1 MSLRLPIRI
10 LSSASFRLTMA
21 YATLFVI
28 VTLAIVFAV
37 GSVAM
42 FYFEADLKDEVIS
55 EVEELEAVLEKHG
68 LPALLNSIEERA
80 EDTGETGLSYE
91 LLSPTNE
98 HIAGNLRFGERQS
111 GWFEFVPPGEEDDE
125 IHMGRAVQL
134 KDGMQLVVGIDLEIV
149 LDAWELMLAG
159 TGWTLGISFPLALLC
174 GGVMSAMV
182 LRRIETLSVTT
193 KQIRDGGLHRRAP
206 LRGTNDEFDRLTA
219 HINAMLD
226 SIEMLTRNIQ
236 EVSSGIAH
244 DLRTPLTRVSTR
256 LQALQGQ
263 EVSRERLEQETEAAL
278 KEIGS
283 LLETFDALLRI
294 GQIEAGTRR
303 AGFQELDVSMLL
315 GEIAETYEVMA
326 AANEKSL
333 RTTID
338 PGVRMLGDRALIV
351 QMVANVLENAI
362 VHTPAQ
368 TEISLSLSKDKDGD
382 RLTVADNGPGVP
394 KEELGKLFRHF
405 FRTDRSRRTNG
416 SGLGMSIVRSIAGIH
431 EIAVTLADNNPG
443 LRVEFHL
450 PGS

>member
-1 MSLRLPIRI
+1 MSFHLPAKIF
-10 LSSASFRLTMA
+10 SSASFRLTMA

-42 FYFEADLKDEVIS
+42 LFFEAEIKDEVVS
-55 EVEELEAVLEKHG
+55 ELQELEAVLEGEG
-68 LPALLNSIEERA
+68 LPALLDSIEARA
-80 EDTGETGLSYE
+80 KETGETGLSYE
-91 LLSPTNE
+91 LLSSTGE
-98 HIAGNLRFGERQS
+98 HLAGNLRLAEKQS

-125 IHMGRAVQL
+125 YHLGRAAQL
-134 KDGMQLVVGIDLEIV
+134 KGEMQLVVGGDLEIV

-182 LRRIETLSVTT
+182 LRRIETLSATT
-193 KQIRDGGLHRRAP
+193 RQIRDGGLHRRAP

-226 SIEMLTRNIQ
+226 SIEALTRNIQ
-236 EVSSGIAH
+236 EVSTGIAH

-263 EVSRERLEQETEAAL
+263 EVSRERLEQEAEAAL

-303 AGFQELDVSMLL
+303 AGFQELDVSTLIE
-315 GEIAETYEVMA
+315 EIAETYEVMA
-326 AANEKSL
+326 AASEKNL

-338 PGVRMLGDRALIV
+338 PGVHMPGDRALIV
-351 QMVANVLENAI
+351 QMIANILENAI

-368 TEISLSLSKDKDGD
+368 TEISMSLSRDEDGPC
-382 RLTVADNGPGVP
+382 LAIADNGPGVP
-394 KEELGKLFRHF
+394 EQEREKIFTHF
-405 FRTDRSRRTNG
+405 FRADRSRSTNG
-416 SGLGMSIVRSIAGIH
+416 SGLGMSIVRSIASIH
-431 EIAVTLADNNPG
+431 EIAVQLADNKPG